1 MVDKMKTLVKTI
13 TKKDFQIDF
22 LKTGGPG
29 GQHRNKVE
37 TAVRITHIE
46 SGLSVVAGDKKSQA
60 QNKKAA
66 FIRLVEKMQPW
77 IHKNY
82 AESRPAHQQEMGRI
96 IRSYKER
103 RNEIKDHRLPD
114 EVFHFSEV
122 VYGNDLDR
130 IIVKLQ
136 GLEK

>member
-1 MVDKMKTLVKTI
+1 MRTLVKTI
-13 TKKDFQIDF
+13 TRKDFQIDF

-37 TAVRITHIE
+37 TAVRITHID
-46 SGLSVVAGDKKSQA
+46 SGISVVAGDKKSQA

-66 FIRLVEKMQPW
+66 FTRLVLKMQKW
-77 IHKNY
+77 IHENY
-82 AESRPAHQQEMGRI
+82 AEKKPGNVSEMGRI

-103 RNEIKDHRLPD
+103 RNEVKDYRLP
-114 EVFHFSEV
+114 EEIFHFSEV
-122 VYGNDLDR
+122 VYGNDLDK